1 MKEKSTLS
9 GRYGDTVRNKLI
21 HFFPDIIIMAQQQV
35 PAMFISHEHCI
46 RDSSRHFL
54 SARIGGQWI
63 ILCMEYQHRD
73 SDRFKGDNVDLR
85 VGGIC
90 IEQDTSGPGN
100 RGKEGLAERSI
111 PFPLFLRHGLP
122 EIIRYAGN
130 RHHR

>member
-9 GRYGDTVRNKLI
+9 GRYGDTVSNKLI

-46 RDSSRHFL
+46 RDSSCHFL
-54 SARIGGQWI
+54 SARIGWHWI
-63 ILCMEYQHRD
+63 ILCMKYQRRD
-73 SDRFKGDNVDLR
+73 GYRFKGNSVNLR
-85 VGGIC
+85 VRGIC
-90 IEQDTSGPGN
+90 VEQDTSGPGN
-100 RGKEGLAERSI
+100 RGEEGLAERSI
-111 PFPLFLRHGLP
+111 PFPLLLRHGLP